1 MENEHRGVHP
11 RGGRVVGHGEGRF
24 DADGLLQELPRSGR
38 SNSFWQSGKTD
49 TLRVDDLTRNMERR
63 LANGMQLCSTCR
75 PEAGSNPA
83 PLRNRGSGLPPR
95 PLWDRS
101 ASHAPPS
108 PYRLA
113 PVWTPVDVAQRESS
127 SLPSWVCGFDSR
139 RPLHFIGGRKGGT
152 AYGLHGFSQKQGHC
166 RAGKRV

>member
-38 SNSFWQSGKTD
+38 TNSFWQSGKTD

-83 PLRNRGSGLPPR
+83 LSAIGEAVYPLGR
-95 PLWDRS
+95 
-101 ASHAPPS
+101 
-108 PYRLA
+108 
-113 PVWTPVDVAQRESS
+113 
-127 SLPSWVCGFDSR
+127 CGTGR
-139 RPLHFIGGRKGGT
+139 RPMPRQVHTGWTRYGRLWT
-152 AYGLHGFSQKQGHC
+152 
-166 RAGKRV
+166 

>member
-38 SNSFWQSGKTD
+38 TNSFWQSGKTG

-83 PLRNRGSGLPPR
+83 LSAIGEAVYPLGRM
-95 PLWDRS
+95 WYRS
-101 ASHAPPS
+101 ASHAPTVHTGWPR
-108 PYRLA
+108 YGHL
-113 PVWTPVDVAQRESS
+113 WT
-127 SLPSWVCGFDSR
+127 
-139 RPLHFIGGRKGGT
+139 
-152 AYGLHGFSQKQGHC
+152 
-166 RAGKRV
+166 